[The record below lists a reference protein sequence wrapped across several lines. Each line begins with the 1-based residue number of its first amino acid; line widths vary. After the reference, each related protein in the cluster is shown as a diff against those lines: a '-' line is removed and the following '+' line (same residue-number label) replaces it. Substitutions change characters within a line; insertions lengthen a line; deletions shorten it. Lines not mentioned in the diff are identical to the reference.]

1 MQPFGHAAD
10 PAPEGGAEMK
20 EAVVLM
26 RFLRQDPVGQRFGV
40 GVLVLTWLALAWTSL
55 MFAVAVPLA
64 LAVSEVV
71 RRRREETAYV
81 ADDLEDL
88 Y

>member
-1 MQPFGHAAD
+1 
-10 PAPEGGAEMK
+10 MK

-40 GVLVLTWLALAWTSL
+40 TGLVIAWLAVAWTSL
-55 MFAVAVPLA
+55 AFAVAVPLV

-71 RRRREETAYV
+71 RRRREEHSYSV
-81 ADDLEDL
+81 DDLDDL

>member
-1 MQPFGHAAD
+1 METRHPAAD
-10 PAPEGGAEMK
+10 AADEGGAEMK
-20 EAVVLM
+20 ETVVLM
-26 RFLRQDPVGQRFGV
+26 RFLRHDPVGQRFGV
-40 GVLVLTWLALAWTSL
+40 GVLVIAWLAVAWTSL
-55 MFAVAVPLA
+55 AFAVAVPLA

-71 RRRREETAYV
+71 RRRREESAYA

>member
-1 MQPFGHAAD
+1 
-10 PAPEGGAEMK
+10 MK

-40 GVLVLTWLALAWTSL
+40 VILLVAWLAVAWTSL
-55 MFAVAVPLA
+55 TFAVAVPPMLVIA
-64 LAVSEVV
+64 EIV
-71 RRRREETAYV
+71 RRRREEEAMAV
-81 ADDLEDL
+81 DDLEDL

>member
-1 MQPFGHAAD
+1 
-10 PAPEGGAEMK
+10 MK

-26 RFLRQDPVGQRFGV
+26 RFLRHDPVGQRFGV
-40 GVLVLTWLALAWTSL
+40 AVLVIAWLAIAWTSL
-55 MFAVAVPLA
+55 AFAIAVPLL
-64 LAVSEVV
+64 LAVSEMV
-71 RRRREETAYV
+71 RRRREEEMAG